1 MKRWL
6 VTLALSVLLILNSQT
21 AFAMSPA
28 SLDDVGGSDSYISQT
43 TTPDNG
49 SGNLDP
55 GNAIQNGLNRD
66 RAHDLGQELKGNHI
80 NPEDYQRGYVAA
92 QPLLKWTSWLIGWG
106 LAILVGTVA
115 FFNLAGLI
123 YVAVPV
129 GFVRNILSGG
139 MYSTSGGSPMQGS
152 MPGMGMGGYGGA
164 GGYGMR
170 GGMMG
175 GMAGGAT
182 QQESAGALRHFRIVP
197 SSAIQAVAMADSG
210 TGTGRNAGGMGG
222 YGMQAQQS
230 QAPIRPIPYY
240 LKAQAIDI
248 FLLGVAIIILV
259 LSSIIFDTGL
269 NFGNLTVSILES
281 LLGGL

>member
-1 MKRWL
+1 MKHWL

-28 SLDDVGGSDSYISQT
+28 SLDDVDGSGSYTSQ

-55 GNAIQNGLNRD
+55 GNAIQKGLNRD

-80 NPEDYQRGYVAA
+80 NPEDYQRGYAAA

-152 MPGMGMGGYGGA
+152 MPGMGMGGYG
-164 GGYGMR
+164 MR
-170 GGMMG
+170 
-175 GMAGGAT
+175 GGAT

-210 TGTGRNAGGMGG
+210 TGTGRNAGG